1 MANYSAKIINN
12 AISALAAQQALLA
25 ANSNNIANVNTP
37 GYSRRVVTL
46 ENRVSAEGGV
56 SGQIGSGVD
65 VQTIQRMAD
74 KFLQNLM
81 QQSAGERGAAD
92 AKSNLLSRAESLFAL
107 DGASPTISSS
117 LTAFFASANDLS
129 SNPASIELRTNFL
142 QRAQDVVT
150 TISSTYRQ
158 LATLQREADQRLV
171 QDVNTVN
178 NITAQI
184 GELNQ
189 QIAQRESNGVDAA
202 NDERDRRDVLLNQLS
217 EKISFSTIELA
228 DGSISVQL
236 SNGFALVNG
245 SNVRQI
251 ETTQTPSFNG
261 SVPQGLDG
269 APLHYIVFDYGTAG
283 SPSHFDMTEMFAAGE
298 GSIAGLLS
306 ARGVVGSADTSP
318 FQADGVIVDLASQ
331 VEGIARGL
339 ITTVNQYY
347 LGYDP
352 SLAGNGDENSGVAG
366 FQARTGDL
374 NGNTPSVYGLFTFTS
389 SVSRDVNNDGLP
401 NDLAAYTAANGV
413 QSFASIMTLAI
424 SDPRNVAAAIDT
436 NATAGATSFSPGDGR
451 NMATLAS
458 MRSQSMTLSVGGYS
472 YTGTLDEAYNNLV
485 TTAGNE
491 ASRAKG
497 DYSTAEQRFLT
508 VSSQRD
514 EVSGVSLDEEF
525 SNMMRFQRAYQASAR
540 VLGAA
545 DKLLEQIIGLL

>member
-25 ANSNNIANVNTP
+25 VNSNNIANVNTP
-37 GYSRRVVTL
+37 GYSRRTVQL

-56 SGQIGSGVD
+56 SGQIGAGVD
-65 VQTIQRMAD
+65 VQTIQRIAD
-74 KFLQNLM
+74 RFLQNLL
-81 QQSAGERGAAD
+81 QQSAGEKGAAD
-92 AKSNLLSRAESLFAL
+92 AKNNLLSRAEALFAL
-107 DGASPTISSS
+107 DGNAPTISSA

-129 SNPASIELRTNFL
+129 SNPSSIELRTNFV

-150 TISSTYRQ
+150 TISSTYQ
-158 LATLQREADQRLV
+158 GLASLQREADQRIV
-171 QDVNTVN
+171 QEVNSVN
-178 NITAQI
+178 LITSQI
-184 GELNQ
+184 AALNQ

-202 NDERDRRDVLLNQLS
+202 NDERDRREVLLSQLS

-228 DGSISVQL
+228 DGTMTVQL

-245 SNVRQI
+245 STSREI

-261 SVPQGLDG
+261 AVPQGLDG

-283 SPSHFDMTEMFAAGE
+283 TPSHFDMTSMFAAGE
-298 GSIAGLLS
+298 GTIAGLLE
-306 ARGVVGSADTSP
+306 ARGVVGDADTSP
-318 FQADGVIVDLASQ
+318 FQADGTLVDLASQ

-352 SLAGNGDENSGVAG
+352 TLAGNGDENSGVAG

-374 NGNTPSVYGLFTFTS
+374 DGNTPSVYGLFSFTS
-389 SVSRDVNNDGLP
+389 SVAQDVNGDGLP
-401 NDLAAYTAANGV
+401 NDLAAYTAATGV
-413 QSFASIMTLAI
+413 QNFASRMRLAFT
-424 SDPRNVAAAIDT
+424 DPRDVAAAIDT
-436 NATAGATSFSPGDGR
+436 NATAGATAFSQGDGR
-451 NMATLAS
+451 NMVTLAS
-458 MRSQSMTLSVGGYS
+458 MRSQSMTLSVGSYS
-472 YTGTLDEAYNNLV
+472 FTGTLDEAYNNLV

-497 DYSTAEQRFLT
+497 EFSTAEQRMLT
-508 VSSQRD
+508 VTTQRD
-514 EVSGVSLDEEF
+514 EISGVSLDEEF